1 MSTISLIK
9 DKLFSTIGWSHFA
22 VDLLNGQRSVLFVY
36 LAVLFGLSN
45 TQLGLF
51 STSYI
56 VFAALLQPL
65 FGYLADRG
73 GFRWAIAGGTL
84 WIGFFFTIGLFVQS
98 TSSLIFFV
106 IASFGSG
113 AFHPAGTMQATLLG
127 RSRLSSRETTSSSLF
142 FLFGQLGLF
151 VGPLLGGFL
160 LRRSGSLG
168 LLWLTSFAMLV
179 GIIGFFRMREGLVH
193 WEDQPRKQ
201 ATESNRPS
209 SRLAWIAFAILAT
222 SQSWV
227 QQNIVIFL
235 PKFLSDLG
243 RTPEIYGTLTAIFIA
258 SGAMGMLSGGIL
270 ADRFGKR
277 RVAATML
284 GLAVLPLAAIP
295 YFAQTPWLFLVI
307 ALAGYFAGS
316 SHSIVVVLAQRY
328 IPGGMAM
335 SSGLI
340 LGFIF
345 SSGAVGVLLSGYLA
359 DRFGL
364 IIVFWLSAALALIA
378 SSMALSLE
386 KN

>member
-9 DKLFSTIGWSHFA
+9 DKLFSTIGLSHFA

-45 TQLGLF
+45 SQLGIF

-65 FGYLADRG
+65 FGHLADRG

-84 WIGFFFTIGLFVQS
+84 WIGLFFTIGLFIPG

-106 IASFGSG
+106 IASLGSG

-127 RSRLSSRETTSSSLF
+127 RSRFSGRETTSSSLF

-151 VGPLLGGFL
+151 IGPLVGGFL
-160 LRRSGSLG
+160 LRRSGVLG
-168 LLWLTSFAMLV
+168 LLWLTSFAILV
-179 GIIGFFRMREGLVH
+179 GFIGLVRLRKGSVD
-193 WEDQPRKQ
+193 WEHQPEERVS
-201 ATESNRPS
+201 TENRPA
-209 SRLAWIAFAILAT
+209 SRLAWIAFAVLAT

-227 QQNIVIFL
+227 QQNMVIFL

-243 RTPEIYGTLTAIFIA
+243 RPPEVYGSLSAFFIGF
-258 SGAMGMLSGGIL
+258 GALGMLSGGIL

-284 GLAVLPLAAIP
+284 ALAVLPLALIP
-295 YFAQTPWLFLVI
+295 YYAQTSWLLLLI
-307 ALAGYFAGS
+307 PLAGFFAGS

-340 LGFIF
+340 LGFMF
-345 SSGAVGVLLSGYLA
+345 SSGAFGVLLSGFMA

-364 IIVFWLSAALALIA
+364 VSVFWLTAALALIA